1 MVKLWGTIASMWEGW
16 VEAMLTVPSACGV
29 HWKRAGT
36 VIPGSCRTCPGLSCQ
51 REIPPAPI

>member
-1 MVKLWGTIASMWEGW
+1 MWEGW